1 MALFEFT
8 PETIQLLAE
17 QAAFKR
23 EEEGGEFFVDLAA
36 AEKALNEAHH
46 KFPDIDEDDDN
57 FEEEFL
63 ALYQEAL
70 RLLTK

>member
-1 MALFEFT
+1 MALVEFQ
-8 PETIQLLAE
+8 PDTIRLLAE

-36 AEKALNEAHH
+36 AEKALGEAHR

-57 FEEEFL
+57 FEEEFV
-63 ALYQEAL
+63 ALYEEAL
-70 RLLTK
+70 RLLTE